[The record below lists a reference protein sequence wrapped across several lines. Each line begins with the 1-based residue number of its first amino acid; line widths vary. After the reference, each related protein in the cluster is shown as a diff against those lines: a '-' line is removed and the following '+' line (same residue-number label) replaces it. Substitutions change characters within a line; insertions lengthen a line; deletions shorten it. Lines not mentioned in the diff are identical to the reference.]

1 MQKEMQ
7 SVIDA
12 AKSSRRASVD
22 RSASMAQLRLSN
34 MKLHGREDDMKYLRK
49 KLLELKKN
57 KGVGKNSSNLPQL
70 ILISGISGSG
80 KSALVMKGVRD
91 PAERMGMVFVGGK
104 FDLNNT
110 ALPMSA
116 FVDAMAALVKQV
128 MKGGDK
134 AEEILQSALQTF
146 NGEELLILATAFPG
160 CEDLFDSAAVRDMS
174 QRQSV
179 EKRQATAGGKEAV
192 GRMQYLIRGLLKV
205 ICSSLDGVCLFVDDL
220 QWSDSATLNL
230 LKSISLDSEIP
241 SLLLVGAYRADEVDS
256 SHPLALQIEEKKQ
269 MGIEISEISI
279 GNLCQQY
286 VQSLIAESL
295 GMDDNEGAV
304 ETLADIIHKK
314 TGKFCAKTDL
324 CT

>member
-1 MQKEMQ
+1 
-7 SVIDA
+7 
-12 AKSSRRASVD
+12 
-22 RSASMAQLRLSN
+22 
-34 MKLHGREDDMKYLRK
+34 MKLHGREDDMKYLQK

-57 KGVGKNSSNLPQL
+57 KGVGSNNSNLPEL

-128 MKGGDK
+128 MNGDK
-134 AEEILQSALQTF
+134 AEEILQKALQTF
-146 NGEELLILATAFPG
+146 NGEELWILATAFPG
-160 CEDLFDSAAVRDMS
+160 CEDLFHSAAVRDMS
-174 QRQSV
+174 QRQLV

-205 ICSSLDGVCLFVDDL
+205 ICSSLDGVLLFVDDL

-269 MGIEISEISI
+269 MGIGISEISI
-279 GNLCQQY
+279 GNLSPQY
-286 VQSLIAESL
+286 VKSLIAEAL

-304 ETLADIIHKK
+304 ESLADIIHKK
-314 TGKFCAKTDL
+314 TGKFCAID
-324 CT
+324 